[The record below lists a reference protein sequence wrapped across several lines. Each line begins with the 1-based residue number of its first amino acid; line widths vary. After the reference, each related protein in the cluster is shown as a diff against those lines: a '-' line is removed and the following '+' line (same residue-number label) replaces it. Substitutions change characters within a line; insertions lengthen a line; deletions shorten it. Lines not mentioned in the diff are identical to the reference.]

1 VPLCDGCESTHPNTA
16 PAPTKQSATISSS
29 PRLTDA
35 LPESDLRLFG
45 REDAAQD
52 VAFEAKAALDLEQHT
67 FPDEGADFDP
77 DVDPAGK
84 LLVFASTRHSRHSH
98 LYTKPIGGAVIT
110 QITDEDADDVQPAIC
125 PSGKRIAYASNRA
138 GQWDIWLIDANGK
151 NPTQVTSSPMPE
163 MRPSWSP
170 DGRRLIYCRLTS
182 NQNHGDLW
190 VVDLLNP
197 GVKRCIGEGL
207 FPDWSPRGDKIA
219 YQRARH
225 RGSGWFSIW
234 TLDFQDD
241 EVLFPTEIA
250 SSSQCAYICPTWSV
264 DGRQIAFTA
273 VPAARATGAAPAGDR
288 PARGSRS
295 DILIVDVDGRG
306 LQRLTDGQGENNSPA
321 WAADGRIFYTAKTAK
336 TETIW
341 SVKPFK
347 PSQPAEETPITT
359 GDRRAA
365 QVLELDD

>member
-1 VPLCDGCESTHPNTA
+1 
-16 PAPTKQSATISSS
+16 
-29 PRLTDA
+29 LTDA